1 MVKKIKEF
9 LFHNKDQKQTVAKNT
24 IWLSISN
31 YGGRLVK
38 AAIVIYGA
46 RVLDTAGYGVF
57 SYALTL
63 AGFVSLF
70 LDPGINSILIRET
83 AKASEEERKT
93 IFSTTLVIKLVLVAL
108 GVLLVLFVAPSF
120 STLPGATALLPLVAL
135 ILSFD
140 TLRAFF
146 TSLMDAHEHMQ
157 WDAAVNLLMN
167 AAITVFG
174 FWFLAL
180 RPDAHF
186 FTLAY
191 AIGTGV
197 GALAALIVVFP
208 YLLRSLRSFS
218 LHYVGPVL
226 KTAWPFAVIGAL
238 GVLLTNTDILIISWM
253 QNATQVG
260 IYSAVIRIV
269 QIIYIIPGIIQAATL
284 PAFAR
289 LAESLDRARFRAAF
303 ERTLGFIFLSSV
315 PLALGGVLLGTQVM
329 TLVFGGAY
337 ASGGLALKVLMVSML
352 FDFPTS
358 VIAAAIFSYNHQKS
372 LIVSSAIA
380 GISNVAL
387 DLILIPHFGITGSA
401 FATLG
406 AQAISNTYLWHMMNR
421 INPFSVVP
429 KMAKVAVGGIGMMA
443 VTATLFVLHAEVLV
457 NTLVS
462 AIVYFGILW
471 LLREPLL
478 REIKGIL
485 GRGAGAP
492 AGTTVAQ

>member
-1 MVKKIKEF
+1 MVKKIKNF
-9 LFHNKDQKQTVAKNT
+9 LFQNNSQKQTVAKNT

-83 AKASEEERKT
+83 AKASEEDRKM
-93 IFSTTLVIKLVLVAL
+93 IFSTTLVIKLALVAL
-108 GVLLVLFVAPSF
+108 GVLMVIFIAPSF
-120 STLPGATALLPLVAL
+120 STLPGAVALLPLVAL

-157 WDAAVNLLMN
+157 WDAAVNLIMN

-174 FWFLAL
+174 FWFLAI
-180 RPDAHF
+180 RPNAHS

-191 AIGTGV
+191 ALGTGV

-208 YLLRSLRSFS
+208 YLTRSLSHFS
-218 LHYVGPVL
+218 AKYVGPVL
-226 KTAWPFAVIGAL
+226 KAAWPFAVIGAL

-269 QIIYIIPGIIQAATL
+269 QIVYIIPGIIQAATL

-289 LAESLDRARFRAAF
+289 LAKDNRARFRAAF

-329 TLVFGGAY
+329 TFVFGAAY
-337 ASGGLALKVLMVSML
+337 VSGGLALKVLMVSMM

-358 VIAAAIFSYNHQKS
+358 VIAAAVFAYDHQKS
-372 LIVSSAIA
+372 LIISSAIA
-380 GISNVAL
+380 GIANVAL
-387 DLILIPHFGITGSA
+387 DLFLIPRFGITGSA

-406 AQAISNTYLWHMMNR
+406 AQVISNWYLWHIMNR

-429 KMAKVAVGGIGMMA
+429 KLKKVAAGGIIMMA
-443 VTATLFVLHAEVLV
+443 FTATLFALHTEVLV
-457 NTLVS
+457 NTVVS
-462 AIVYFGILW
+462 AAVYFGALW
-471 LLREPLL
+471 LFREPLL
-478 REIKGIL
+478 REIKEIL
-485 GRGAGAP
+485 ARGAGAP